1 VAEKLDPAS
10 TEAQPSWLVATWNVN
25 SLRARH
31 ERVLAWLAR
40 HRPDVVCLQELKLQE
55 PEFPLLEYQSAGYH
69 ALVFGQKTYN
79 GVAILSRHEH
89 GLPEQVVIG
98 LQDDDPDPAAR
109 LIAATIPGLGLRVMS
124 VYVPNGQTID
134 SDKYAYKLRWLERL
148 RAYLDR
154 REQPS
159 EPLLLC
165 GDWNVAPA
173 DRDVYDPV
181 GWQDSVICHPQARAG
196 LQTVLD
202 FGLFDSLRQLE
213 PTAPIYTYWD
223 YRMLSFPKNLGLRI
237 DHIFG
242 TESLRGRCLA
252 ARVDREARKGEKPSD
267 HAPLLLTLRR

>member
-1 VAEKLDPAS
+1 VVETAEGAQFVVAS
-10 TEAQPSWLVATWNVN
+10 WNVN

-31 ERVLAWLAR
+31 ERVLRWLAQ
-40 HRPDVVCLQELKLQE
+40 HRPDVVCFQELKLQD

-69 ALVFGQKTYN
+69 SLVSGQKTYN

-89 GLPEQVVIG
+89 GEPTDVVVG
-98 LQDDDPDPAAR
+98 LQDDDSDLAAR
-109 LIAATIPGLGLRVMS
+109 LIAATIPGLGVRVVS
-124 VYVPNGQTID
+124 AYVPNGQTID
-134 SDKYAYKLRWLERL
+134 SDKYAYKLRWLHRL

-154 REQPS
+154 RHQPS

-165 GDWNVAPA
+165 GDWNVAPD

-181 GWQDSVICHPQARAG
+181 GWQDSVICHSDARKG
-196 LQTVLD
+196 LHQVLD
-202 FGLFDSLRQLE
+202 FGLFDTLRQLE

-237 DHIFG
+237 DHIFAS
-242 TESLRGRCLA
+242 EPLRQRCVA
-252 ARVDREARKGEKPSD
+252 VRVDRDARKGEKPSD